1 MLFTFKNKHK
11 LKRLASISILTVGAF
26 SMFANT
32 AYAVDDSACSAINSM
47 VLPEVTSISAE
58 MVSGGQ
64 LKMGDNAPITN
75 LPSFCKVNLVVDP
88 AIAIEVWL
96 PSDTW
101 NGRFKGVGG
110 GGYAGSISY
119 PGLAGALRHGYATAS
134 TNTGHA
140 GPHGGSGSFAF
151 NDDGSFNEASV
162 VDFASRSLIQL
173 TSKAKAIVSQYYAK
187 PAEYSYWQGC
197 STGGRQGLIQIQRT
211 PLAYD
216 GVLAGA
222 PAINW
227 ERFIAAELWPQVV
240 YQEELGAPLPSCK
253 FELANKAVLEA
264 CDSADGVMDGIL
276 ENPASCTYNLEPIM
290 CNSDA
295 EADCDCLTKNEATAI
310 RKIWQGPVGKDGNSL
325 WAGLPRSAPY
335 QGIAGDNVFIIAAE
349 HAKWVKGDKDFDWKT
364 IGYDEYEGYFKLSQ
378 TKLNAMI
385 GSDNP
390 KINAFKDGGGKLLMW
405 HGWADQ
411 LIFPQGTIGYYQ
423 NVAAENGGIDA
434 TKDFAR
440 LFMAPGVAHCAG
452 GPGADA
458 FGQPA
463 DNSKQNVSHPDDP
476 AYSMFHALVQWV
488 EKDIAPDQIIAT
500 KYSSGDD
507 PEELST
513 HLMCTYPMEAIYSGS
528 GDTNDAAS
536 YSCGMAN

>member
-1 MLFTFKNKHK
+1 MLLTFKNKRR
-11 LKRLASISILTVGAF
+11 LKRLATVSIVTISAF
-26 SMFANT
+26 SWFANT
-32 AYAVDDSACSAINSM
+32 AYAVDDSACAAINSM
-47 VLPEVTSISAE
+47 VLPEVTNISAE
-58 MVSGGQ
+58 IVSGDQ
-64 LKMGDNAPITN
+64 FEIGDNDPITN
-75 LPSFCKVNLVVDP
+75 LPNFCKVNIVVDP

-119 PGLAGALRHGYATAS
+119 SALAGALRDGYATAS
-134 TNTGHA
+134 TDTGHA
-140 GPHGGSGSFAF
+140 GGLGGFAF

-173 TSKAKAIVSQYYAK
+173 TSKAKAIVGQYYAK

-197 STGGRQGLIQIQRT
+197 STGGRQGLIQVQRT

-216 GVLAGA
+216 GVLSSA

-227 ERFIAAELWPQVV
+227 ERFIAAELWPQIV

-253 FELANKAVLEA
+253 FELANKAAVEA
-264 CDSADGVMDGIL
+264 CDAADGVLDGIL
-276 ENPASCTYNLEPIM
+276 ENPASCTYDLEPII
-290 CNSDA
+290 CKSDA
-295 EADCDCLTKNEATAI
+295 EANCDCLTKNEATAI
-310 RKIWQGPVGKDGNSL
+310 RKIWQGPVGKDGKSL

-335 QGIAGDNVFIIAAE
+335 QGIAGENVFIIAAE
-349 HAKWVKGDKDFDWKT
+349 HAKWVKGDKDFNWKT
-364 IGYDEYEGYFKLSQ
+364 IGYEGFENYFKESQ

-390 KINAFKDGGGKLLMW
+390 KISAFKNGGGKLLMW

-411 LIFPQGTIGYYQ
+411 LIFPQGTIDYYE
-423 NVAAENGGIDA
+423 NVAAEIGGIDA
-434 TKDFAR
+434 TKEFAR

-458 FGQPA
+458 FGQFA
-463 DNSKQNVSHPDDP
+463 YNSFQNVTHPDDP
-476 AYSMFHALVQWV
+476 AYNIFQALVQWV
-488 EKDIAPDQIIAT
+488 EKDVAPDQIIAT
-500 KYSSGDD
+500 KYSSGDN
-507 PEELST
+507 PQEVST
-513 HLMCTYPMEAIYSGS
+513 HLMCTYPMVATYNGS
-528 GDTNDAAS
+528 GDTNDATN
-536 YSCGMAN
+536 YSCGMVK